1 MHTVIDSRNYNP
13 LVSIVIPN
21 YNYAKYLRKCIEST
35 LNQSYPNTEI
45 ILIDDGSTDNSLEIA
60 REFSHVIRIITQPN
74 MGVNAARNRGLAISN
89 GEYVALCDS
98 DDLWSKN
105 KIALQVK
112 ELQSDPKVVLV
123 HSSYHLMD
131 ECGKL
136 IGFKQA
142 SYSGDLAI
150 EFILKP
156 SSALTGPPSGVMF
169 KKIIDGEQILFDEQ
183 LKGNA
188 EDWDFFRRICQKG
201 TVKAISN
208 PQLFYRVHP
217 DSRASRNLET
227 YYLGNTESLKKAIL
241 DPFYG
246 WNYAMK
252 FRFVFRFELSMA
264 KSYLKTGY
272 YFAGLKHLVKAY
284 NPFNHYRFCKKS
296 N

>member
-1 MHTVIDSRNYNP
+1 MYTVTNSKTYNP
-13 LVSIVIPN
+13 LVSILIPN
-21 YNYAKYLRKCIEST
+21 YNYARYLKQCLESV
-35 LNQSYPNTEI
+35 LDQSYSNTEI

-60 REFSHVIRIITQPN
+60 KEFSHGIRIIKQPN
-74 MGVNAARNRGLAISN
+74 MGVNAARNKGIAISH

-98 DDLWSKN
+98 DDLWSRD

-112 ELQSDPKVVLV
+112 ELQSDSKVVLV

-131 ECGKL
+131 ACGKV

-142 SYSGDLAI
+142 SYSGDLAF

-169 KKIIDGEQILFDEQ
+169 KKVIDGELILFDEQ

-201 TVKAISN
+201 TVKAISD
-208 PQLFYRVHP
+208 PQLFYRVHS
-217 DSRASRNLET
+217 DSRASRNLKIS
-227 YYLGNTESLKKAIL
+227 YLGNKESIKKAIL
-241 DPFYG
+241 DPFYR

-252 FRFVFRFELSMA
+252 FRLVFRFELSMA
-264 KSYLKTGY
+264 KSYIKNGD
-272 YFAGLKHLVKAY
+272 FFSGLKHIVRACH
-284 NPFNHYRFCKKS
+284 PINHHLLCK
-296 N
+296 